1 VKVRRLGVFGGTF
14 DPIHSGH
21 LVAAV
26 SVQTAL
32 ELDYLIFVPTGHSWH
47 KDPGPEASS
56 EDRLAMVDLAIANH
70 EGFTTSSV
78 DIERDGP
85 TYTIDTLTD
94 LQDQWE
100 HDQPD
105 TEAVWFFV
113 TGADALVDVP
123 NWRDPAG
130 ILHRARLV
138 GVTRPGHAPPSP
150 SLLNGEFTLVEVATP
165 DVASRQIRELV
176 RAGQSIEHLV
186 PAAVADYISSHGLYR
201 ETEPALHE

>member
-1 VKVRRLGVFGGTF
+1 MKVRRLGVFGGTF

-32 ELDYLIFVPTGHSWH
+32 ELDYLIFVPTGNSWH
-47 KDPGPEASS
+47 KEPGPEASAA
-56 EDRLAMVDLAIANH
+56 DRLAMVDLAIAYH

-78 DIERDGP
+78 DIEREGP

-94 LQDQWE
+94 LQEHWE
-100 HDQPD
+100 HDQPE
-105 TEAVWFFV
+105 TEALWFFV

-130 ILHRARLV
+130 ILQRAQLV
-138 GVTRPGHAPPSP
+138 GVSRPGHPAPSA
-150 SLLNGEFTLVEVATP
+150 SLLNGAFTLVEVATP
-165 DVASRQIRELV
+165 DVSSRQIRELV
-176 RAGQSIEHLV
+176 RNGVSIDQLV
-186 PAAVADYISSHGLYR
+186 PPSVADYIEAHGLYR
-201 ETEPALHE
+201 TSARGSA